1 MPFPEMGKTAG
12 KTGLGGGRGVIRNW
26 VLDTLFGMSVRHPSG
41 GAEKAVGDRSLV
53 SKKSPSQDIYW
64 GSSHRLYLKP

>member
-1 MPFPEMGKTAG
+1 M
-12 KTGLGGGRGVIRNW
+12 IRNW